1 MADNKEEKK
10 ESNIQTEEVN
20 IKDMFSK
27 VEDFVNKHNQ
37 IITIITSALVII
49 VGGYYA
55 YINLYLAP
63 ISKEAASQI
72 FKAEQ
77 YFGMD
82 SFDLALNG
90 DGNNYGFID
99 IIDEYGG
106 TKSAELANYYAGI
119 CYLNKL
125 EYENAIEYLS
135 DFSTTDEML
144 QALAWAG
151 IGDANME
158 LDDKEEAINYYEKAA
173 YHIDNEFLS
182 PILLQKVGL
191 ANEENNNNEAA
202 LKAYKTIK
210 EKYAE
215 SNEGR
220 EIEKYIARIE
230 ASNNN

>member
-1 MADNKEEKK
+1 
-10 ESNIQTEEVN
+10 
-20 IKDMFSK
+20 MFSK

-63 ISKEAASQI
+63 ISQEAESQI

-106 TKSAELANYYAGI
+106 TKSAELANYYAGM
-119 CYLNKL
+119 CYLNKS
-125 EYENAIEYLS
+125 EHENAIEYLS
-135 DFSTTDEML
+135 NFSTTDEML

-158 LDDKEEAINYYEKAA
+158 LDNKEEAINYYEKAA